1 MNAFFVA
8 DVYRILMASITLLYA
23 SYLDVKTR
31 EIPPKLWLVASIL
44 AAPATAY
51 EAYVFATH
59 GFLDYVILSI
69 ISSAA
74 IVAVLAVM
82 MMKSLIGGADV
93 LALAFLTVDM
103 PWYPFSLGAKAF
115 VPVPLLTLFY
125 ATIVA
130 ALWIPF
136 KIVSN
141 LSKEEFRKHAK
152 ELGIGGLKFLRL
164 AASAKAVKIS
174 DYMKM
179 KFWYPL
185 EVLEERDGRVEVSLR
200 STFAVDEEYQEHQEK
215 IKKLVERGL
224 VSRDRLIFVT
234 YGVPFLVYI
243 TLGFFL
249 SLLVGDI
256 PLRLIFGG

>member
-1 MNAFFVA
+1 MNAFLVA
-8 DVYRILMASITLLYA
+8 DVYRILLASITLLYA

-31 EIPPKLWLVASIL
+31 EIPPKLWLVSSML
-44 AAPATAY
+44 AIPATIY

-69 ISSAA
+69 VSSAV
-74 IVAVLAVM
+74 IVAALAAM

-115 VPVPLLTLFY
+115 VPIPLLTLFY
-125 ATIVA
+125 ATVIA

-136 KIVSN
+136 KVISN
-141 LSKEEFRKHAK
+141 LSKEEFRSHAR
-152 ELGIGGLKFLRL
+152 ELGVGGLKFLRL

-185 EVLEERDGRVEVSLR
+185 EVLEERNGRIKVTLR
-200 STFAVDEEYQEHQEK
+200 NTFSIDEEYQEHQEK
-215 IKKLVERGL
+215 IKRLVEKGL
-224 VSRDRLIFVT
+224 VSQDRLIFVT

-256 PLRLIFGG
+256 PLRLLFGG